1 MFQHTGDEAPNNF
14 PVIAY
19 QFAEKCVTSHRGK
32 VASREE
38 SKFMKQ
44 KCFYALYKCLF
55 IQQYVDT
62 TISRARTTQLS
73 ENNLGQFNAQKLSQT
88 LYDDQLSKKFF
99 EEYQKNCP
107 TEDSGDDPA
116 AIQRICQEMG
126 IARSLAIMPLIMGNA
141 REDHTGEMFLREA
154 SIFLP
159 VGRVIIL
166 RLFKTHFFRH
176 TNDKVKKIDRH
187 K

>member
-1 MFQHTGDEAPNNF
+1 MPIYSA
-14 PVIAY
+14 I
-19 QFAEKCVTSHRGK
+19 RGYNYFTCTYNCY
-32 VASREE
+32 S
-38 SKFMKQ
+38 
-44 KCFYALYKCLF
+44 
-55 IQQYVDT
+55 I
-62 TISRARTTQLS
+62 QLS

-107 TEDSGDDPA
+107 NEDSGDDPA

-166 RLFKTHFFRH
+166 RLFKTHFLDIQM
-176 TNDKVKKIDRH
+176 TK
-187 K
+187 